1 MPAATPA
8 ANPALTLSGR
18 AAQNRRMPTDLAPT
32 PAAHQATE
40 AVALGAVTV
49 EFAPAL
55 RRHIPCAPQS
65 VAPGALGAVLDAAL
79 LAAPE
84 LAHYVFDDQ
93 HAVRKH
99 VAVFINRTLVQ
110 DRQRLTQPVAA
121 GDRVLVVQALS
132 GG

>member
-1 MPAATPA
+1 LTRSVR
-8 ANPALTLSGR
+8 NP
-18 AAQNRRMPTDLAPT
+18 QNHGTMSCF
-32 PAAHQATE
+32 
-40 AVALGAVTV
+40 V
-49 EFAPAL
+49 EFAPSL
-55 RRHIPCAPQS
+55 RRHVACGPQ
-65 VAPGALGAVLDAAL
+65 VVPRGTLREVLDAAL
-79 LAAPE
+79 LASPPE